1 MLDPL
6 TVSFLVSVAANM
18 AYGGVSELLDG
29 LLPDR
34 ADDITLAAQ
43 SAIDEAAKL
52 FFEEYG
58 EGFGGPT
65 DSFIA
70 MQVNLTAILE
80 STFPGSVALTAEA
93 IDPVAADGTEATTE
107 AVEFFV
113 DALRVELRRNRPIAG
128 VMADQERDQRDVDRH
143 DESMGAITALTQTV
157 TLQAQ
162 ELSALRASIDA
173 RLSEPQAPALAA
185 RLKDELQEAIDALN
199 GRDLARA
206 SQVID
211 TIEQTLDDYRRADP
225 HGEGAL
231 VPIRQI
237 VLAVRAEVA
246 SELGDHATFERLA
259 AALASGGPP
268 VEDSARAIAIVAA
281 QSEDRPWL
289 LSTLD
294 VLPDNDERRPWL
306 EAVATWLDLDEDG
319 RYNAAGVL
327 DVVDAS
333 VEQADLII
341 LRAQAAMYD
350 LDEDRAVEA
359 SHLLD
364 RLAELDPDAEALVP
378 TAPLLTANRTFHLL
392 QELVRTQVRG
402 VDLADLIVKSKRR
415 FRAAIR
421 HVMPL
426 EDQYPQAFVSA
437 LVGLA
442 QCHQFLDEIELADAL
457 AQRIRTLRA
466 KHPADLA
473 LVAVGGD
480 DAVEPA
486 TIGALEEAGAVS
498 PAEAAVLRG
507 RVALGEGQTRRATS
521 RFYAALEEAKT
532 PLEASRALDYLIV
545 HIAPNDPDAFMDFVE
560 QELEGGDYEAVLS
573 PDHIASARLFGLN
586 HRDGIDAA
594 LEASG
599 ALITERPHSLL
610 LLRDRCILLRLKRGE
625 RERSDGI
632 GLPEVLASMADCAR
646 AMSELLPAPT
656 FKLYRAQAL
665 ARLGQKPFADQLWG
679 EAEAE
684 FRQAQEDGPALRVC
698 L

>member
-1 MLDPL
+1 MLDPV

-18 AYGGVSELLDG
+18 AYSGVSELLET

-43 SAIDEAAKL
+43 SAIDAAAEQ
-52 FFEEYG
+52 FFERYG
-58 EGFGGPT
+58 DEFGGPT
-65 DSFIA
+65 ESFIA

-80 STFPGSVALTAEA
+80 STFPGSDALTVDAL
-93 IDPVAADGTEATTE
+93 DPVAADGTEATAA

-128 VMADQERDQRDVDRH
+128 VMADQERDQRDADRH

-157 TLQAQ
+157 ALQAQ
-162 ELSALRASIDA
+162 ELSALRASIDT
-173 RLSEPQAPALAA
+173 RLPEPQAPALAA

-206 SQVID
+206 SQVLD

-225 HGEGAL
+225 TGEGAL

-246 SELGDHATFERLA
+246 SELGDHATFGRLA

-268 VEDSARAIAIVAA
+268 VEDSARAIAIIAA
-281 QSEDRPWL
+281 QSEDRDWL

-294 VLPDNDERRPWL
+294 VLPDEDERRPWL
-306 EAVATWLDLDEDG
+306 EAVAVWLDLDEDG
-319 RYNAAGVL
+319 RYNAEGVL
-327 DVVDAS
+327 RVVDPT
-333 VEQADLII
+333 VDQADLIV

-359 SHLLD
+359 SRLLD
-364 RLAELDPDAEALVP
+364 RLADLDPDAEALVP
-378 TAPLLTANRTFHLL
+378 TTPLLTAYRTFHLL
-392 QELVRTQVRG
+392 QELVRTQVGG
-402 VDLADLIVKSKRR
+402 VDLSDLIVKTKRR

-421 HVMPL
+421 HVEPL
-426 EDQYPQAFVSA
+426 EEQYPQALVSA

-442 QCHQFLDEIELADAL
+442 QCHQFLEEIPPADAL
-457 AQRIRTLRA
+457 AQRIRALRA

-473 LVAVGGD
+473 LVAVAGD
-480 DAVEPA
+480 EAVEPA
-486 TIGALEEAGAVS
+486 TLGALEAAGAVS
-498 PAEAAVLRG
+498 PAEAAVLHG
-507 RVALGEGQTRRATS
+507 RVALGEGQARRATH

-545 HIAPNDPDAFMDFVE
+545 HVAPNDPGAFVEFVE
-560 QELEGGDYEAVLS
+560 QELEGGNYQAVLS

-594 LEASG
+594 LEVSEV
-599 ALITERPHSLL
+599 LITERPKSLL
-610 LLRDRCILLRLKRGE
+610 LLRDRYILLRLKQGE

-632 GLPEVLASMADCAR
+632 GLPEVLASMVDCAHT
-646 AMSELLPAPT
+646 MYELLPAPT
-656 FKLYRAQAL
+656 FKMYRAQAL
-665 ARLGQKPFADQLWG
+665 DRLGQKPFAHQLCG
-679 EAEAE
+679 EAEEE
-684 FRQAQEDGPALRVC
+684 FRRAQEDLAVLP
-698 L
+698 